1 MSNKETL
8 NSITMKD
15 LKSSDP
21 RWCTGCGDY
30 TILVGLRKFMVQH
43 QISRENTVNISGIGC
58 SGRIPHYMNTYGIH
72 SIHGR
77 AVPVALG
84 VALARPELKLFI
96 HSGDGDS
103 LSIGG
108 NHLLHGIKKNFNCVY
123 LLFDNQIY
131 GLTKSQTSP
140 TTRQGLPTQTHPSG
154 SFIEP
159 INPIAFALGAGASF
173 VATTAEWMG
182 NHFVDTLDAAFRHPG
197 FSFVHIAQRC
207 PKFNP
212 SAWNFQD
219 SSWLTFLTNEDEG
232 ITADLKA
239 APDAETKEH
248 SPRSVQDAMAISELV
263 PNVFGLI
270 YKDEKPM
277 YDKLLLDG
285 VKAHKKAQLDSLL
298 DPYVI

>member
-1 MSNKETL
+1 MPDKSL
-8 NSITMKD
+8 ISMKD

-30 TILVGLRKFMVQH
+30 TILVGLRKFMVNN
-43 QISRENTVNISGIGC
+43 QIERENTVNISGIGC

-77 AVPVALG
+77 SIPVAMG
-84 VALARPELKLFI
+84 VSLAAPEMKLFI

-103 LSIGG
+103 LSIGA

-131 GLTKSQTSP
+131 GLTKNQTSP
-140 TTRQGLPTQTHPSG
+140 TTRQGLPTQSQPTG
-154 SFIEP
+154 SLLEP
-159 INPIAFALGAGASF
+159 INPISFALGAGASF
-173 VATTAEWMG
+173 VASTAEWLSK
-182 NHFVDTLDAAFRHPG
+182 HFVDTLDAAFKHPG

-212 SAWNFQD
+212 SAWNFHD
-219 SSWLTFLTNEDEG
+219 SSWMTFLESENGVSFDS
-232 ITADLKA
+232 KS
-239 APDAETKEH
+239 APDGKKVSHDPFNLEAAYEK
-248 SPRSVQDAMAISELV
+248 SKLV

-277 YDKLLLDG
+277 YDKIIHDSIKTAKKRDINTLLDE
-285 VKAHKKAQLDSLL
+285 
-298 DPYVI
+298 YII